1 MVFTE
6 VVEEGVSFSS
16 QQGCY
21 TDDTYVH
28 VHVCN
33 MYICAHIHI
42 SIQGYQEDF
51 CISDSF
57 A

>member
-42 SIQGYQEDF
+42 SIRGYREDF